1 MKAKYEKKN
10 GKNKNY
16 RMKRQQK
23 TNKLHYTRLRKKV
36 K

>member
-1 MKAKYEKKN
+1 MKAKYGKKN
-10 GKNKNY
+10 GKNKNE
-16 RMKRQQK
+16 KTTK